1 MYQVDASVP
10 SVCLFVCHVKKQS
23 CAREWGSHLVDLKKE
38 SAYMWDKGG
47 VSSFQ
52 KTCLRHIHL
61 FEYKAVTKVQADLTS
76 NTLIHDIHGIH
87 DLHDIYSRTPRP
99 VRRLHEPKRI

>member
-1 MYQVDASVP
+1 MGLP
-10 SVCLFVCHVKKQS
+10 LRRF
-23 CAREWGSHLVDLKKE
+23 EEKE
-38 SAYMWDKGG
+38 CYMWDKGG

-52 KTCLRHIHL
+52 KTHLRHIHL
-61 FEYKAVTKVQADLTS
+61 FEYKAVTRVQADLTF
-76 NTLIHDIHGIH
+76 NNLIHDIHGIH